1 MRSTTTIS
9 ALAAVAVVLGTSV
22 SGCASGRDDGAGTAT
37 TETSAAA
44 SGTGSAGTATA
55 PADHRTLD
63 DYLKANGVTQ
73 TVVKAGEPGVPGVEL
88 PMPDGWEPV
97 TDAGAAPPDAYGAI
111 FLTAAKGTANPPAI
125 LVRMVRL
132 DGGTFDVGKI
142 LELAPKAVTSLP
154 MWTGPEIGTPGEVGG
169 FPSSEIAGRAD
180 VDGIPNFVARETV
193 VIPGPQHTYLL
204 ALDAQGPLD
213 QQQDLLAAMSVIDE
227 RTTIT
232 P

>member
-9 ALAAVAVVLGTSV
+9 ALAAVGVVLGATV
-22 SGCASGRDDGAGTAT
+22 TGCPSGRDEGSGTT
-37 TETSAAA
+37 TGGTSAAA
-44 SGTGSAGTATA
+44 SGTSAETTAA
-55 PADHRTLD
+55 PADERSLD

-73 TVVKAGEPGVPGVEL
+73 TIVKAGEPGVPTVDL

-111 FLTAAKGTANPPAI
+111 FLSAAKGTANPPAI

-132 DGGTFDVGKI
+132 DGGTYDVAKI
-142 LELAPKAVTSLP
+142 LDLAPKAVTSLP
-154 MWTGPEIGTPGEVGG
+154 MWTGPDVGTPGDVGG
-169 FPSSEIAGRAD
+169 FRSSEIAGRAD
-180 VDGIPNFVARETV
+180 VDGVPNFVARETV

-204 ALDAQGPLD
+204 ALDAQGPLE
-213 QQQDLLAAMSVIDE
+213 QQQDLIAAMTVIDD